1 VRVLVLDGPN
11 LNLLGTREPAV
22 YGHETLASIQ
32 AGLAR
37 HAGPEHT
44 LTFTQS
50 NHEGALVDAVQAA
63 VGRQDGLLV
72 NAGAY
77 THTSIALRDA
87 LLAVDLP
94 AVEVHLSNVARRE
107 PFRHVSYLAD
117 VCVGTVSGFGA
128 FGYRLAFD
136 ALIHILNARRAA

>member
-32 AGLAR
+32 SGLER
-37 HAGPEHT
+37 HAGHAHT

-50 NHEGALVDAVQAA
+50 NHEGALVDAVHAA

-107 PFRHVSYLAD
+107 PFRHISYLAD